1 MNTSEVSKLLGVSH
15 STINRW
21 ITQLKLDIDK
31 TTIGHYRFSEDDI
44 ALLKQ
49 IQEQLHNGKTL
60 QNIKIDEKKVRKATL
75 THNKEVT
82 NHPKSSENKVRKA
95 TVSNKQAL
103 TDEDK
108 LAESLQ
114 ERITQIEKRLSTKAD
129 DVVSYQLLQH
139 RSEIEELQK
148 TVNTLTKQIEELES
162 KLNGPQSDYY
172 RAFNETATTE
182 KQKKKPFFK
191 TLFGL
196 SN

>member
-21 ITQLKLDIDK
+21 IAQLKLDINR
-31 TTIGHYRFSEDDI
+31 TEIGHYRFSEDDI

-49 IQEQLHNGKTL
+49 IKEQLQNGTIL

-75 THNKEVT
+75 STNKVIT
-82 NHPKSSENKVRKA
+82 DHSKSSENKVRVA
-95 TVSNKQAL
+95 TIKQSIV
-103 TDEDK
+103 EEHNIP
-108 LAESLQ
+108 ESLQ
-114 ERITQIEKRLSTKAD
+114 ERLTQIENRLHSKAD

-148 TVNTLTKQIEELES
+148 TVSKLTKQVEELES

-172 RAFNETATTE
+172 MTFNETATTE
-182 KQKKKPFFK
+182 KQKKKPFLK
-191 TLFGL
+191 TLFGS